1 MPDIYGPGESDGL
14 IVLMKR
20 ANKDEESAE
29 FVEGRSPA
37 KGSTSEGG
45 HAPDTEPERCDDRLA
60 GVGQAARRD
69 RKMRFTALLH
79 HVTPELLK
87 QSYFALK
94 RKAAAG
100 VDGMTWQAYGE
111 GLRERLLVL
120 HTRIHD
126 GTYRA
131 HPSRRVYLR
140 KEDGRLRPL
149 GISAL
154 EDKIAQQAVVT
165 VLEQIYEE
173 EFMGFSYGFRPGR
186 SQHRALDALW
196 MGITNRPVNWVLDAD
211 ISGFFDAIDHEWMLK
226 FLQHRIGDRRVLRL
240 IRKWLRA
247 GVSEAGQWSRSTV
260 GTPQGA
266 VISPLLANIYLHYV
280 LDLWTHQWRGRKA
293 KGAVIIVRY
302 ADDFVLGFQHR
313 EEAEQYRRELAVRLS
328 QFGLQLHPEKTRLIE
343 FGRWASKNRRRR
355 GQTRPDT
362 FTFLGFRHICAQ
374 GRKGGFTIR
383 RKTEGKRLRRKLKQ
397 IRAQQLRR
405 RHDSLPEQGKWHRSV
420 VQGYFNYHAVPGN
433 SDALNAFRS
442 AVCRGWCHAL
452 RRRSQKA
459 NMPWP
464 RFNRYVKRWI
474 PSVRILHPPPF
485 VRFGV
490 RPEVGA
496 V

>member
-1 MPDIYGPGESDGL
+1 
-14 IVLMKR
+14 MKR
-20 ANKDEESAE
+20 ANKDVQSAE

-37 KGSTSEGG
+37 KGNTSEAATPRTLSRKGVSIG
-45 HAPDTEPERCDDRLA
+45 LA

-69 RKMRFTALLH
+69 KEVRFTALLH
-79 HVTPELLK
+79 HVTPELLE

-94 RKAAAG
+94 RKAAVG
-100 VDGMTWQAYGE
+100 VDGVTWQGYGE
-111 GLRERLLVL
+111 GLQERLLDL
-120 HTRIHD
+120 HARIHG

-131 HPSRRVYLR
+131 QPSRRAYLL
-140 KEDGRLRPL
+140 KEDGKPRPL

-154 EDKIAQQAVVT
+154 EDKIGQQAVAT

-173 EFMGFSYGFRPGR
+173 DFLGFSYGFRPGR

-196 MGITNRPVNWVLDAD
+196 MGITNQPVNWVLDAD

-226 FLQHRIGDRRVLRL
+226 FLQHRIGDRRILRL

-280 LDLWTHQWRGRKA
+280 LDLWAHQWRRRKA
-293 KGAVIIVRY
+293 KGAVMIVRY
-302 ADDFVLGFQHR
+302 ADDFVLGFQYR
-313 EEAEQYRRELAVRLS
+313 EEAERYRRELAERLS

-343 FGRWASKNRRRR
+343 FGRYASENRRRR
-355 GQTRPDT
+355 GRKRPDT
-362 FTFLGFRHICAQ
+362 FTFLGFRHICAK
-374 GRKGGFTIR
+374 GRNGGYTIR
-383 RKTEGKRLRRKLKQ
+383 RKTVGKRLRRKLKEV
-397 IRAQQLRR
+397 RADQMRR
-405 RHDSLPEQGKWHRSV
+405 RHHSIPDQGKWMRAV

-442 AVCRGWCHAL
+442 AVCRSWRHAL

-459 NMPWP
+459 NMPWQ

-474 PSVRILHPPPF
+474 PSVRILHPLPF
-485 VRFGV
+485 MRFGV
-490 RPEVGA
+490 RPKVGA